1 MKSLYIKT
9 IAYSMLVLLFISC
22 KKDEDRVVAGNGT
35 APVLTSTAASS
46 MVLKEDNAAANA
58 GVFSWTASSFGFEG
72 SVVSYTL
79 QVGVAGKNF
88 STVREVTV
96 GSGLTTTVTV
106 ATLNSLVNQL
116 GLAAGQDGKAE
127 VRVKATISD
136 TYTPAYSNVLT
147 YTVNPYQ
154 IIIDYPS
161 LWVPGA
167 YQNWTP
173 ATASKISSVL
183 DNRIYE
189 GYINFAAPGEFKL
202 NPAANWD
209 HSYGTPNTNANPGI
223 IILDGGVNLSV
234 ASAGYYLIQANTN
247 ALTWSATKTTFSVAG
262 TAVGTETPMT
272 LDVATGTW
280 TITKTLAAGTLTFK
294 ANGANLTYG
303 SEAVANGKLA
313 LVGTGLSG
321 AAIPVTVAGTY
332 KIIFNVSIPGNY
344 VYSIIAQ

>member
-22 KKDEDRVVAGNGT
+22 KKDEDKVVAGNGT

-46 MVLKEDNAAANA
+46 LVLKEENAAANA
-58 GVFSWTASSFGFEG
+58 GVFSWTASSFGFKG

-88 STVREVTV
+88 NTLREINV

-136 TYTPAYSNVLT
+136 NYTPAYSNVLT

-161 LWVPGA
+161 LWVPGG
-167 YQNWTP
+167 YQGWTP
-173 ATASKISSVL
+173 ATAAKVSSVA
-183 DNRIYE
+183 DNKQYE
-189 GYINFAAPGEFKL
+189 GYVYYPDAVTEFKFTSDPDF
-202 NPAANWD
+202 NHTN
-209 HSYGTPNTNANPGI
+209 YGTSSTGTLNA
-223 IILDGGVNLSV
+223 GGGDNLKITG
-234 ASAGYYLIQANTN
+234 AGYYLLKANTT
-247 ALTWSATKTTFSVAG
+247 ALTWSYAKTTFSVLG
-262 TAVGTETPMT
+262 TAVGAETPMT
-272 LDVATGTW
+272 YDVASKTW
-280 TITKTLAAGTLTFK
+280 TVTKALAAGTLTFN

-332 KIIFNVSIPGNY
+332 KITFNVSIPGNY